1 MTERDYSM
9 KSTYKGFITV
19 HMDEARGMPRH
30 IGYRDGKVII
40 QTHSRAVLYR
50 YLNSLVPQDYE
61 TTVQDR
67 ILDKKYVEV
76 IHYPKKEIKSEAKNN
91 EDTTK

>member
-1 MTERDYSM
+1 
-9 KSTYKGFITV
+9 
-19 HMDEARGMPRH
+19 MDEARGMPRH

-40 QTHSRAVLYR
+40 QTHSRAVL
-50 YLNSLVPQDYE
+50 NSLVPHDYE

-76 IHYPKKEIKSEAKNN
+76 IHYPKREIKSEAKND

>member
-30 IGYRDGKVII
+30 IGYRNGKVII
-40 QTHSRAVLYR
+40 QTHSRAILYR
-50 YLNSLVPQDYE
+50 YLNSLVDADYE

-67 ILDKKYVEV
+67 ILDSKYVDPL
-76 IHYPKKEIKSEAKNN
+76 YTKEHN

>member
-30 IGYRDGKVII
+30 IGYRNGKVII
-40 QTHSRAVLYR
+40 QTHSRAILYR
-50 YLNSLVPQDYE
+50 YLNSLVDANYE

-67 ILDKKYVEV
+67 ILDSKYIKPLYE
-76 IHYPKKEIKSEAKNN
+76 KEDN
-91 EDTTK
+91 EDTTN

>member
-9 KSTYKGFITV
+9 KSTYKGFITM
-19 HMDEARGMPRH
+19 HYEARGMPRH
-30 IGYRDGKVII
+30 IGYRNGKVMI
-40 QTHSRAVLYR
+40 QTHSRSVLYR

-67 ILDKKYVEV
+67 IIDKKYVEV
-76 IHYPKKEIKSEAKNN
+76 IYYPKKDIKSEAKKD

>member
-1 MTERDYSM
+1 MTERDYAM

-40 QTHSRAVLYR
+40 QTHSRSVLYR
-50 YLNSLVPQDYE
+50 YLNSLVDDNYE
-61 TTVQDR
+61 ATVQDR
-67 ILDKKYVEV
+67 ILDSKYIKPLYE
-76 IHYPKKEIKSEAKNN
+76 KEHN
-91 EDTTK
+91 EDTTN